1 MVARAEATSHAAQ
14 PNDCYGCT
22 AFQDYFAR
30 EGRHIGTPRES
41 VERKRLHK
49 EFRARFCPARE
60 GSPVLTASS
69 EDNPLVDNI
78 GVVGC
83 SFALEMR
90 RARGVN

>member
-1 MVARAEATSHAAQ
+1 MAARLEVTSHAAQ
-14 PNDCYGCT
+14 PDNCYECT

-41 VERKRLHK
+41 AERQRLHK

-90 RARGVN
+90 RAKGVS